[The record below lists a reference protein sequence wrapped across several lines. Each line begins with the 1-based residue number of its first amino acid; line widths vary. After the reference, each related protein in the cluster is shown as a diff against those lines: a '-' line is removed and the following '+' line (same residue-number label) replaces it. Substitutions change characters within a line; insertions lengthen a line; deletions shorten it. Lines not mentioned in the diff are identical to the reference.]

1 MLVWGIVFVGV
12 LVLAGAGFVGL
23 VYVGA
28 WGKLPDYEELRH
40 IQNAEASVVL
50 TEDGEVMGK
59 YYIENRTNI
68 HYKNLPE
75 HAINALIA
83 TEDVRF
89 YQHEGID
96 KISMARVFFKTFLL
110 GKRSAGGGSTISQQ
124 LAKNL
129 YPREEQDVPLVHRQE
144 VGEYLYEK
152 RDFDA
157 LPQYSV
163 VWGEYLWHREC
174 CTQILFCAGI
184 RAFPAPSR
192 YVGRHVERSFVL

>member
-1 MLVWGIVFVGV
+1 MMKKEDYFLFTFVRITMDSMTTKKSKKKGRKRNARGKAGRQRMRRRRMLVWGIVFVGV

-89 YQHEGID
+89 YQAFGLC
-96 KISMARVFFKTFLL
+96 SFSCPR
-110 GKRSAGGGSTISQQ
+110 R
-124 LAKNL
+124 AK
-129 YPREEQDVPLVHRQE
+129 
-144 VGEYLYEK
+144 
-152 RDFDA
+152 
-157 LPQYSV
+157 
-163 VWGEYLWHREC
+163 
-174 CTQILFCAGI
+174 
-184 RAFPAPSR
+184 
-192 YVGRHVERSFVL
+192 